1 MLIDNKIIRRIKKES
16 KEREDKLF
24 VVLAYDF
31 PSEFRNDDDVET
43 KSKYKS
49 RRLSVGRNIMLNG
62 VRLNNSVYIMHEKR
76 VMKVVDY
83 IERTYHDML
92 KEINVKLVGT
102 VYQDVAEKF
111 IVDAIEEK
119 LSDIKDELD
128 SIEVAL
134 EDYQEGK
141 IDEDSMKT
149 YRNKT
154 YLLSHKMN
162 CLEARVDD
170 LKVLNE
176 NKSERYS
183 RSYLKLEE
191 FRGGVVAK
199 IKAEFK

>member
-1 MLIDNKIIRRIKKES
+1 MLIDKKTIHRIRKES
-16 KEREDKLF
+16 KEVEGRLF

-31 PSEFRNDDDVET
+31 PSEFKNDDDVET

-49 RRLSVGRNIMLNG
+49 RRLSVGRYVKLNG
-62 VRLNNSVYIMHEKR
+62 VMLNNSVYIMHDKR
-76 VMKVVDY
+76 LMKVVDY

-92 KEINVKLVGT
+92 KEIKVKVVGT
-102 VYQDVAEKF
+102 VYHHVAKKF
-111 IVDAIEEK
+111 IVDSIEEK

-154 YLLSHKMN
+154 YLINHKMN
-162 CLEARVDD
+162 CLEARIDD
-170 LKVLNE
+170 LKVLDE
-176 NKSERYS
+176 NKSERYNKN
-183 RSYLKLEE
+183 YLKLEE

-199 IKAEFK
+199 IKAEFE

>member
-141 IDEDSMKT
+141 IDEDRMKT

-176 NKSERYS
+176 NKSEKYNM
-183 RSYLKLEE
+183 SYLKLEE

-199 IKAEFK
+199 IKEEFK